1 MQISTMTPIA
11 LMVGSN
17 RVVPGSGIV
26 HPVGNADL
34 EHREEKRLRRS
45 IIKGALEALQTEVE
59 EPTLFARTI

>member
-1 MQISTMTPIA
+1 MTPIA

-34 EHREEKRLRRS
+34 EQREEKKLRRT
-45 IIKGALEALQTEVE
+45 IVEKALEALQTEVR
-59 EPTLFARTI
+59 EPTLFARTV